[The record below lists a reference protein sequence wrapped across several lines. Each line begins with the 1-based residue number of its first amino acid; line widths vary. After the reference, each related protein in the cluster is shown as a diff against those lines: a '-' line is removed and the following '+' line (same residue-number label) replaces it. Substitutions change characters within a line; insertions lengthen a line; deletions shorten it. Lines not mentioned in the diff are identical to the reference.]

1 MTPPSGFFTR
11 KREPETSVSQLSVT
25 LDQIHAFDANP
36 RKRRN
41 PRYDEIKAS
50 IRERGLDNPPVLTQ
64 RPGET
69 DYLIASGG
77 NTRLAILNELWTETH
92 DDRFWRLNCPFRP
105 WPEMQGEAQC
115 LLGHLAENDLR
126 GELTFIE
133 RALAVQQ
140 LRELYQQT
148 AEETF
153 SQRELAQRL
162 TQEGYPISQSHISK
176 MEQAIVWLLPCIPD
190 TLYAGLGRHAIERL
204 LTLRSHAFQLWA
216 RHTENQSEE
225 EFSLLFQ
232 QVLTPFNNDPD
243 GLVLAHVQDE
253 LAARLS
259 QSSGQNYD
267 TLVQALDERQIKR
280 QILLGEPPPLTLWQP
295 ESVTE
300 DITQPAPPVMH
311 SLPPCTDEEPS
322 SDDEITADTLYP
334 QIHQL
339 CHIVAGY
346 FGLAQLVT
354 TDRSKRVGFSLS
366 PLAEDAPSQTRA
378 CWQILNAIAEDNTSD
393 FPALHFLLSPE
404 HDDQQ
409 VESLMQL
416 IRQCRTVHSSPSNKE
431 LLNDRDD

>member
-11 KREPETSVSQLSVT
+11 RREPESGASQLSVT
-25 LDQIHAFDANP
+25 LDQIRAFDANP

-41 PRYDEIKAS
+41 PRYDEIKDS

-77 NTRLAILNELWTETH
+77 NTRLAILNELWEETH
-92 DDRFWRLNCPFRP
+92 DDRFWRLSCPFRP
-105 WPEMQGEAQC
+105 WPETQGEAQC
-115 LLGHLAENDLR
+115 LIGHLAENDLR

-176 MEQAIVWLLPCIPD
+176 MEQTIVWLLPCIPD
-190 TLYAGLGRHAIERL
+190 MLYAGLGRHAIERL
-204 LTLRSHAFQLWA
+204 LTLRSHAFQLWN
-216 RHTENQSEE
+216 RHTDNQCEE
-225 EFSLLFQ
+225 EFSTLFQ

-243 GLVLAHVQDE
+243 GLVLAQVQDE

-259 QSSGQNYD
+259 QSSGQDYD
-267 TLVQALDERQIKR
+267 MLTQELDEQQIKR
-280 QILLGEPPPLTLWQP
+280 RILLGEPPTLTLWQP

-300 DITQPAPPVMH
+300 NITP
-311 SLPPCTDEEPS
+311 
-322 SDDEITADTLYP
+322 ADTAVMRSPPPQAEERQTSDEGIMHEDLYP

-339 CHIVAGY
+339 FHTVAES
-346 FGLAQLVT
+346 FGLEQHIIA
-354 TDRSKRVGFSLS
+354 DRSKVVGFTLS
-366 PLAEDAPSQTRA
+366 PLEENAPPRTRA
-378 CWQILNAIAEDNTSD
+378 CWQILNAIAEDDTTG
-393 FPALHFLLSPE
+393 FPALRFLLSPE

-416 IRQCRTVHSSPSNKE
+416 IRLRRNVYPTSSDAGE
-431 LLNDRDD
+431 DQ

>member
-11 KREPETSVSQLSVT
+11 RREPETGASQLSVT

-41 PRYDEIKAS
+41 PCYDEIKDS

-77 NTRLAILNELWTETH
+77 NTRLAILNELWEETH
-92 DDRFWRLNCPFRP
+92 DDRFWRLSCPFRP
-105 WPEMQGEAQC
+105 WPETQGEAQC
-115 LLGHLAENDLR
+115 LIGHLAENDLR

-153 SQRELAQRL
+153 SQRGLAQRL

-176 MEQAIVWLLPCIPD
+176 MEQTIVWLLPCIPD
-190 TLYAGLGRHAIERL
+190 MLYAGLGRHAIERL
-204 LTLRSHAFQLWA
+204 LTLRSHAFQLWN
-216 RHTENQSEE
+216 RHTDNQCEE
-225 EFSLLFQ
+225 EFSPLFQ
-232 QVLTPFNNDPD
+232 QVLTPFDNDPD

-259 QSSGQNYD
+259 QLSGQDYD
-267 TLVQALDERQIKR
+267 MLAQELDEQQIKR
-280 QILLGEPPPLTLWQP
+280 RILLGEPPTLTLWQP
-295 ESVTE
+295 ESATE
-300 DITQPAPPVMH
+300 NITPADTTDMR
-311 SLPPCTDEEPS
+311 LPPPQAEERQTSGEGIMHGDLP
-322 SDDEITADTLYP
+322 P

-339 CHIVAGY
+339 FHTVAGS
-346 FGLAQLVT
+346 FGLEQHVIA
-354 TDRSKRVGFSLS
+354 DRSKVVGFSLS
-366 PLAEDAPSQTRA
+366 PLDENAPSRTRA
-378 CWQILNAIAEDNTSD
+378 CWQILNAIAEDDTSG

-416 IRQCRTVHSSPSNKE
+416 IRLRRNVYPTSPDAGE
-431 LLNDRDD
+431 DQ

>member
-11 KREPETSVSQLSVT
+11 RREPETGASQLRVT
-25 LDQIHAFDANP
+25 LDQIRAFDANP

-41 PRYDEIKAS
+41 PRYDEIKDS

-77 NTRLAILNELWTETH
+77 NTRLAILNELWEETH
-92 DDRFWRLNCPFRP
+92 DDRFWRLSCPFRP
-105 WPEMQGEAQC
+105 WPETQGEAQC
-115 LLGHLAENDLR
+115 LIGHLAENDLR

-153 SQRELAQRL
+153 SQRELAKRL

-176 MEQAIVWLLPCIPD
+176 MEQTIVWLLPCIPD
-190 TLYAGLGRHAIERL
+190 MLYAGLGRHAIERL
-204 LTLRSHAFQLWA
+204 LTLRSHAFQLWN
-216 RHTENQSEE
+216 RHTDNQCEE
-225 EFSLLFQ
+225 EFSTLFQ
-232 QVLTPFNNDPD
+232 QVLTPFDNDPD

-259 QSSGQNYD
+259 QSSGQDYD
-267 TLVQALDERQIKR
+267 MLAQELDEQQIKR
-280 QILLGEPPPLTLWQP
+280 RILLGEPPTLTLWQP
-295 ESVTE
+295 ELVTE
-300 DITQPAPPVMH
+300 NITP
-311 SLPPCTDEEPS
+311 
-322 SDDEITADTLYP
+322 ADTTDMPSPPPLAEERQTSGEEIMHGDLPP

-339 CHIVAGY
+339 FHSVAGS
-346 FGLAQLVT
+346 FGLEQHVIA
-354 TDRSKRVGFSLS
+354 DRSKVVGFSLS
-366 PLAEDAPSQTRA
+366 PLEENTPSRTRT
-378 CWQILNAIAEDNTSD
+378 CWQILNAIAEDDTSG

-416 IRQCRTVHSSPSNKE
+416 IRLSRNVYPTLSDAGEEQ
-431 LLNDRDD
+431 